1 MTKTANTLPLFE
13 SNRPLIIRRASA
25 GSGKTFALVKEYLR
39 ITLKNPESFRNVLAI
54 TFTNKATNELK
65 ERIIDELK
73 KIIQYSENQGTKKP
87 DILADDLTE
96 NDIKNAK
103 NLLAVILKDYGDLK
117 VSTIDSFFQQVLR
130 SFAKELEMPS
140 NFNIIL
146 KKDEIIEE
154 VFIKLINK
162 LDDVKILKILEG
174 YITFQLDNE
183 KSVNIKSDISR
194 IINEII
200 DEKITADLLN
210 SLTGDKIYIIQNEL
224 KFQIKKID
232 KEFDNLIDK
241 IEKVMN
247 LWETELDAAPKNH
260 GSTNIFLS
268 MNKRLHEKEFTY
280 AASLEP
286 ENILSDNYWLKV
298 KELKNPIYL
307 NFLSEHVFP
316 IVEEYLAMKEK
327 IPLYNT
333 YKSIIVNLP
342 ILSLVKEINDLLNSY
357 INETGKIF
365 IKQTESKLSKHLEN
379 EPINFIYS
387 KIGTRISNLMIDEF
401 QDTSNSQ
408 WYNLKPL
415 VEESVAN
422 GNTSLIIGDTKQSIY
437 RFRNANPSL
446 FAYGV
451 EQDFR
456 DYINLVKEES
466 VNYRSLPEIITF
478 NNSFFD
484 ILNTHKEHYFNLK
497 DSESLHSSKIIDKI
511 NNFYGKELKQK
522 VANKHKD
529 DIGYVEVT
537 LIESPKSAKGEFDSV
552 FLSKIIDIIDS
563 SIKLGYDFKDIA
575 ILVRDKKTA
584 VLIINEIININTKRP
599 DAEKISFISAD
610 YFKLTNNKEVRLILS
625 ALKYIYFGN
634 NKLHKFEIINY
645 YNDNNPN
652 FSIDFEELNAL
663 KYKVSSINDIINSI
677 LKLFFKEDILNVYID
692 CLLQEALSYS
702 LAEKGGIMDFINYLE
717 LQDLNVPQSKDI
729 NGVQFITI
737 HKAKG
742 LAFPIV
748 IFANTGWDFYSQMQ
762 NDLKWIS
769 LNKESIQDKNA
780 EFLSQLPLYP
790 INMVSKLFDSYFS
803 EEFIDECE
811 DKIIDGL
818 NLLYVALTRAEFQ
831 LFVVSKL
838 GKISDNKND
847 KDIISN
853 LKTVEAMLA
862 EFCEIL
868 ATDKIVNKEVTIMEN
883 LNLPIEVF
891 NYRIGEKKLANNYKK
906 RKQSIVT
913 LNDSSEI
920 KEFKLEKFTP
930 QNDNIEEYT
939 KQNNI
944 KSAIFKTKSEYVRT
958 AKDIWVTNYNFFNQ
972 IKELLDFLKQE
983 GILNYEKKQK
993 MPFPILGLIYADD
1006 EAIILDICTHRTKEV
1021 SLANCLK
1028 AKEHFE
1034 EDFNKIE
1041 IKQFIY

>member
-162 LDDVKILKILEG
+162 LDDEKILKILEG

-200 DEKITADLLN
+200 DEKITTDLLN
-210 SLTGDKIYIIQNEL
+210 SLTGDKIYIIQNEI
-224 KFQIKKID
+224 KFQILNINE
-232 KEFDNLIDK
+232 EFDNLIDK
-241 IEKVMN
+241 IEEVMN
-247 LWETELDAAPKNH
+247 LWETELDAAPKNY

-268 MNKRLHEKEFTY
+268 MIKRLHEKEFTY

-286 ENILSDNYWLKV
+286 ENIMSENYWLKV

-316 IVEEYLAMKEK
+316 IVEEYLAIKEK

-333 YKSIIVNLP
+333 YKSIIINLP
-342 ILSLVKEINDLLNSY
+342 ILSLVKEINDLLNTY

-497 DSESLHSSKIIDKI
+497 IEESLHSSKIIDKI

-537 LIESPKSAKGEFDSV
+537 LIESPRSAKEEFDNV

-584 VLIINEIININTKRP
+584 VLIINEIINVNAKRK

-645 YNDNNPN
+645 FNDNNPN
-652 FSIDFEELNAL
+652 FSVDFEDLNAL

-677 LKLFFKEDILNVYID
+677 LTLFFKEDTLNVYID

-769 LNKESIQDKNA
+769 LNKDSIQNKNA

-838 GKISDNKND
+838 GKISDTKND

-868 ATDKIVNKEVTIMEN
+868 THDKIVEKEVEN
-883 LNLPIEVF
+883 LGIDVVT
-891 NYRIGEKKLANNYKK
+891 YKIGKKSLAKKYQK
-906 RKQSIVT
+906 RKESLVT

-920 KEFKLEKFTP
+920 KEFKLDKFTP

-939 KQNNI
+939 KQNHI
-944 KSAIFKTKSEYVRT
+944 KSAIFKTKTENVRT
-958 AKDIWVTNYNFFNQ
+958 AKDIWVTNYNFFNE
-972 IKELLDFLKQE
+972 IKELLDFLKKE

-1021 SLANCLK
+1021 SLTNCLK